1 MPAPSIHH
9 DRQEL
14 GTFPHT
20 CFTSNL
26 LVGTLLACLCVPH
39 DLCSPV
45 SASASLT
52 TRPAMRAQRLSLAQS
67 ESTAACLHVTS
78 LLAES
83 ASPSTPRLRT
93 RSAARP
99 SPDAVF
105 SSAVL
110 LHCLEVHR
118 RHHPVAEASR
128 IQSGRVAAALSGPH
142 CAPLPLQD
150 RRLRIAPCPRGA
162 GSEPRRRG
170 PAEHRDHETQ
180 QATRPGPCTP
190 PTRPGPGRLGGKKS
204 VAADPRRVANSS
216 GSPAARADRRA
227 GGGGGGRGRERRLCL
242 GRILRRRRLNAAM
255 KQSWMGPT

>member
-110 LHCLEVHR
+110 LHYYLEVHR
-118 RHHPVAEASR
+118 RHHPVAAASR

-170 PAEHRDHETQ
+170 AAEHRDHETQ

-190 PTRPGPGRLGGKKS
+190 PTRPGPAGWAGRRAS
-204 VAADPRRVANSS
+204 PQDPRRAAASS
-216 GSPAARADRRA
+216 GRPADGADRRA
-227 GGGGGGRGRERRLCL
+227 GGGGGGRGRERRLCPV
-242 GRILRRRRLNAAM
+242 GRHWLIAAM